1 MGYPRKHAYFSAFSL
16 IPARICVSGLW
27 LCARFLAALT
37 HQVYR
42 RVPGQSPAESMF
54 TCSLACV
61 AHGSCDCGSPLLALL
76 MALQLWFSTAC
87 FAHGSQLWFSTACV
101 AHGSA
106 TVVLHCLRCSWLLQ
120 LWFSTHMWCLVA
132 PQGHEVKSA
141 SPLNLSI

>member
-16 IPARICVSGLW
+16 IPARTCVSGLW

-61 AHGSCDCGSPLLALL
+61 AHGSCDCGSPLIALL
-76 MALQLWFSTAC
+76 MALQLWF
-87 FAHGSQLWFSTACV
+87 FTACV

-106 TVVLHCLRCSWLLQ
+106 TVVLHCCCVLMALQ
-120 LWFSTHMWCLVA
+120 LWFSIACVA
-132 PQGHEVKSA
+132 HGSCKCG
-141 SPLNLSI
+141 SPHICGVSLHPKDMKLSQQTR